1 MEENITMYW
10 AVIKKFSILDDTLRD
25 DSTEAVLEE
34 DHYGFDRRGETVFL
48 KVN

>member
-1 MEENITMYW
+1 MYW
-10 AVIKKFSILDDTLRD
+10 AVMKKSSILDDTLRD

-34 DHYGFDRRGETVFL
+34 GHYGFDRTGEMVFL